1 MSAQEADHYAF
12 QAGGGVGEQKAVA
25 ELLAEGA
32 QEPARRRKQIDD
44 VEARARFPGE
54 QYR

>member
-32 QEPARRRKQIDD
+32 QDGIDD
-44 VEARARFPGE
+44 VEARASFPGE